1 MAAPGAVVGWM
12 TAACVV
18 TGAVLVGLTGWRVAD
33 VAAGMGGPLVAA
45 AGTWV
50 MVERGART
58 NPAGLTSLMMTAF
71 VVKLVLFGVYVVVM
85 MRGIKVTPMPFIAS
99 FTAAFVGLYVAEAM
113 LMRRLFTPRES
124 AGS

>member
-1 MAAPGAVVGWM
+1 M
-12 TAACVV
+12 TAACVG
-18 TGAVLVGLTGWRVAD
+18 TGAVLVGLAGWTVTD
-33 VAAGMGGPLVAA
+33 VAAGMAAPLVAA